1 MSYSVS
7 AALQTAVYQA
17 LVGDAAL
24 AGLVGTAVY
33 DAIPSGTLPVT
44 YVTLGPES
52 VRDKSD
58 KSGYGAEHNFTIS
71 VVTETS
77 GFGAAKTAAA
87 AVSDVLHDA
96 DLSLSRGRL
105 VALRFDRAT
114 AKRIGSGGTR
124 QIDLRF
130 SARVEDA

>member
-7 AALQTAVYQA
+7 AALQAAVYQA
-17 LVGDAAL
+17 LIGDASL
-24 AGLVGTAVY
+24 AGLVGTAIY
-33 DAIPSGTLPVT
+33 DAIPTGTLPVT
-44 YVTLGPES
+44 YVTLGPEI
-52 VRDKSD
+52 VRDRSD

-71 VVTETS
+71 VVTETA
-77 GFGAAKTAAA
+77 GFGAAKAVAA
-87 AVSDVLHDA
+87 AVSDVLNDA

-105 VALRFDRAT
+105 VALRFNRAT
-114 AKRIGSGGTR
+114 AKRIGLGATR

>member
-7 AALQTAVYQA
+7 AALQAAVYQA
-17 LVGDAAL
+17 LIGDASL
-24 AGLVGTAVY
+24 AGLVGTAIY
-33 DAIPSGTLPVT
+33 DAIPTGTLPVT
-44 YVTLGPES
+44 YVTLGPEI
-52 VRDKSD
+52 VRDRSD

-71 VVTETS
+71 VVTETA
-77 GFGAAKTAAA
+77 GFGAAKAVAAA
-87 AVSDVLHDA
+87 ESDVLNDA

-114 AKRIGSGGTR
+114 AKRIGLGATR